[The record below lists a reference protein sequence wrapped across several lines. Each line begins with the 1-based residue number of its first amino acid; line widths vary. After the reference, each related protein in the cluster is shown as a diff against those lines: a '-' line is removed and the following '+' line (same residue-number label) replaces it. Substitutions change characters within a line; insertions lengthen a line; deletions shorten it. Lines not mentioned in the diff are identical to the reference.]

1 MNSFIKK
8 PRLLYDDCIVNIDT
22 EKHRLHFFHH
32 TFLAKS
38 KWDCARNGKN
48 LRISQG
54 NAELVNECPHGT
66 DIQKQNKGSALVKTI
81 VGIEVL

>member
-1 MNSFIKK
+1 MGVTTAATYAFGIG
-8 PRLLYDDCIVNIDT
+8 
-22 EKHRLHFFHH
+22 
-32 TFLAKS
+32 
-38 KWDCARNGKN
+38 CARNGKN
-48 LRISQG
+48 LRIPQS